1 MRTEGETG
9 EDTEDDRLEG
19 HKRNRNVS
27 MKKLLFIIL
36 DGYGLGTD
44 DSVSAIAR
52 ARQPFLDSLFDS
64 KPWTWANASGE
75 DVGLPEGQMGNS
87 EVGHMN
93 IGAGRVVYQD
103 ITRIDKSIRTGD
115 LFNNKTLLE
124 LTEYVKTHNVKLHL
138 LGLFSDG
145 GVHSHLRHLYALL
158 EVAKRANLDKVFIH
172 AFMDGRDT
180 PPQNGV
186 KYVREFLS
194 KAREIGT
201 GRLAT
206 IVGRYYAM
214 DRDKR
219 WERIEKAHRML
230 TESEGALYEDPV
242 AALQDSYDNKVTD
255 EFVLPVVLTE
265 NGSPVA
271 RIEDGDAVLFFN
283 FRTDRPREITVALT
297 YPEFVEF
304 KRKQLNLAYYTM
316 TPYQKDFTFPVVF
329 EPQSLSNTLGEYLSA
344 RGLTQLRI
352 AETEKYPHVTFFF
365 SGGREKPYKGE
376 DRILVPSPRDVP
388 TYDKKPEMS
397 AYEVAEKAIESI
409 NNHRPDFICLNF
421 ANPDMVGH
429 SGVMEAAVKAVETVD
444 ICAQKVVTAALEHDY
459 VAVIT
464 ADHGNADIMID
475 TDGGPHT
482 AHTTNPVPFIV
493 IKEGFKGP
501 LRPGGR
507 LGDFAPTLLE
517 LMGLPVPPEMD
528 GESLLK
534 SNEVVNAT

>member
-1 MRTEGETG
+1 MR
-9 EDTEDDRLEG
+9 
-19 HKRNRNVS
+19 
-27 MKKLLFIIL
+27 KLLFIIL
-36 DGYGLGTD
+36 DGYGLGKD
-44 DSVSAIAR
+44 PSVSAIAR
-52 ARQPFLDSLFDS
+52 AKQPFLDSLFNS

-93 IGAGRVVYQD
+93 IGAGRVVYQE
-103 ITRIDKSIRTGD
+103 ITRIDKDIKSGK
-115 LFNNKTLLE
+115 FFENKTLIQLA
-124 LTEYVKTHNVKLHL
+124 EYVKEKNAKLHL
-138 LGLFSDG
+138 MGLFSDG

-158 EVAKRANLDKVFIH
+158 EFARKRELDKVYVH

-180 PPQNGV
+180 PPKNGI
-186 KYVREFLS
+186 KYISEFLE
-194 KAREIGT
+194 KAKSIGT
-201 GRLAT
+201 GTLAS

-219 WERIEKAHRML
+219 WDRTEKAFRML
-230 TESEGALYEDPV
+230 TSAAGEQFVDPIEAV
-242 AALQDSYDNKVTD
+242 KASYRNEKTD
-255 EFVLPVVLTE
+255 EFIEPIVLTNDGE
-265 NGSPVA
+265 PVA
-271 RIEDGDAVLFFN
+271 IVENGDAVLFFN
-283 FRTDRPREITVALT
+283 FRTDRPRQITVALT
-297 YPEFVEF
+297 DPDFEEFERERPDL
-304 KRKQLNLAYYTM
+304 KYYTM
-316 TPYQKDFTFPVVF
+316 TPYHKDFNFPVVF
-329 EPQSLSNTLGEYLSA
+329 GPQSLNNTLGEYLSS

-365 SGGREKPYKGE
+365 SGGREKPFTGE
-376 DRILVPSPRDVP
+376 ERILVQSPRDVP

-397 AYEVAEKAIESI
+397 AYEVTERAVQYIDKKK
-409 NNHRPDFICLNF
+409 PDFICLNF

-444 ICAQKVVTAALEHDY
+444 VCSEKVVRKAIDLGY

-482 AHTTNPVPFIV
+482 AHTTNPVPFVV
-493 IKEGFKGP
+493 IKEGFDGP

-507 LGDFAPTLLE
+507 LGDFSPTLLD
-517 LMGLPVPPEMD
+517 LMELPVPSEMD

-534 SNEVVNAT
+534 IKEVVSEH